1 MVRFKSSAFSAIYT
15 GIDPTGRRG
24 FMRCPVTA
32 LSPEELRAW
41 MAIDPLTVSKYVHT
55 ESLAMVAFKFPQQDN
70 EPGKPVPTLKDAG
83 KRK

>member
-1 MVRFKSSAFSAIYT
+1 MVRFKSSAISAIYA

-24 FMRCPVTA
+24 FIRCPVTA

-41 MAIDPLTVSKYVHT
+41 LAIDPAAVNKFVHV
-55 ESLAMVAFKFPQQDN
+55 ESLAAIALVYKELDN
-70 EPGKPVPTLKDAG
+70 EPGKPTPKLNNAG

>member
-24 FMRCPVTA
+24 FMRCPVMA

-41 MAIDPLTVSKYVHT
+41 MAIDPVTVSKYVHT
-55 ESLAMVAFKFPQQDN
+55 ESLVMVAFKFPQGDIVT
-70 EPGKPVPTLKDAG
+70 GKQIGRAHV
-83 KRK
+83 